1 MTIGKR
7 SSYELKPRDK
17 YYTPLEAVKP
27 LASVLGDTQA
37 MFCEPCAGDGRLIH
51 HLEEVFPHSMC
62 IFASDIEPDAWW
74 ILQLDANDLREGAV
88 ENCQYII
95 TNPPYTYGILR
106 PLMDKFIS
114 LRPTILLLPADY
126 MHNLRMKPYMEK
138 CVWVKSIG
146 RVKWQEGSKGVGM
159 ENSCWYM
166 FDKNKPID
174 EPTSFYARD

>member
-1 MTIGKR
+1 MGKR

-17 YYTPLEAVKP
+17 YYTPLEAIRP
-27 LASVLGDTQA
+27 LTSLLGDGVTYA
-37 MFCEPCAGDGRLIH
+37 EPCAGDGRLVDQ
-51 HLEEVFPHSMC
+51 LEQLLPGSIC
-62 IFASDIEPDAWW
+62 PLALDIEPDADW
-74 ILQLDANDLREGAV
+74 IIQKDAITLTDYDLS
-88 ENCQYII
+88 NCGFIL
-95 TNPPYTYGILR
+95 TNPPYTWGVLR

-114 LRPTILLLPADY
+114 LRPIILLLPADY

-138 CVWVKSIG
+138 CIWFKSIG

>member
-1 MTIGKR
+1 MGKR

-17 YYTPLEAVKP
+17 YYTPEAAVKP
-27 LASVLGDTQA
+27 LESFLDYGVTY
-37 MFCEPCAGDGRLIH
+37 CEPCAGNGAIVTALHTISPYS
-51 HLEEVFPHSMC
+51 LCVL
-62 IFASDIEPDAWW
+62 ATDIEPDKDW
-74 ILQLDANDLREGAV
+74 ILEFDANNLTDDQLM
-88 ENCQYII
+88 NCMYII
-95 TNPPYTYGILR
+95 TNPPYTWGVLR

-159 ENSCWYM
+159 ENSCWYF
-166 FDKNKPID
+166 FDKNKPTD